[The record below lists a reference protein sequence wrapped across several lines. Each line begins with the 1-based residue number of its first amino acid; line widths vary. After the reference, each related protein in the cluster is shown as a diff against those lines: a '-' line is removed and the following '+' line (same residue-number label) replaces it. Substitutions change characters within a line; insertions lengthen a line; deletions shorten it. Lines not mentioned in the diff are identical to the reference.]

1 MSRRVMALTL
11 WFITQNVV
19 SGEHGV
25 KYVWMFG
32 EEVSFFFT
40 SSREVP
46 MFSELTFKHVNSTD
60 DVRDRFNREVRK
72 LERRLNH
79 FPDDGVQLTGVI
91 EARIGKDLKTCT
103 LNLRLP
109 RKTLHAAR
117 EGYGIIESLEAT
129 FADISKQLD
138 RYIDQLR
145 GEHLWKKGRAQTIR
159 TGAEISSGSEEDD
172 MELVEEGESDWM
184 RSSAS

>member
-1 MSRRVMALTL
+1 
-11 WFITQNVV
+11 
-19 SGEHGV
+19 
-25 KYVWMFG
+25 
-32 EEVSFFFT
+32 
-40 SSREVP
+40 
-46 MFSELTFKHVNSTD
+46 MFSELTFKRIDSTD
-60 DVRDRFNREVRK
+60 DVRDRFNREAKK

-79 FPDDGVQLTGVI
+79 FPDDGVQLAGVV
-91 EARIGKDLKTCT
+91 EARIGKDLITCT

-117 EGYGIIESLEAT
+117 EGYGIIESVEAT

-138 RYIDQLR
+138 RYLDQLR

-159 TGAEISSGSEEDD
+159 AGAEISSEEDE

-184 RSSAS
+184 QSSAS

>member
-1 MSRRVMALTL
+1 
-11 WFITQNVV
+11 
-19 SGEHGV
+19 
-25 KYVWMFG
+25 
-32 EEVSFFFT
+32 
-40 SSREVP
+40 
-46 MFSELTFKHVNSTD
+46 MFSELTFKHVDSTD
-60 DVRDRFNREVRK
+60 DIRDRFNREVKK

-91 EARIGKDLKTCT
+91 ESRIGKDLKTCT

-117 EGYGIIESLEAT
+117 EGYDIIESVEAT

-159 TGAEISSGSEEDD
+159 TGTAISSEDED